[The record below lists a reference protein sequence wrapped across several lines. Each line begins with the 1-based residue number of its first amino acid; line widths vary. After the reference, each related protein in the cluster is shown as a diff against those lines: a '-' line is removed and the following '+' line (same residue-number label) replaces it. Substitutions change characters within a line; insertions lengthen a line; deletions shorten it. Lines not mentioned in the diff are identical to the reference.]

1 MSLPVLFKQEGFK
14 NSRMAWILIHQL
26 KAGFPSLLHCKI
38 STYLKRKTCPKAQ
51 RRPPQN
57 QSVLARKSYLDF
69 VSCVWKIIFG
79 KRASKCPDYS
89 IYEENDVAQEYT

>member
-1 MSLPVLFKQEGFK
+1 MSLLVLFRQEGFK
-14 NSRMAWILIHQL
+14 NSRMVWILILEL

-57 QSVLARKSYLDF
+57 QSVLARKSYVDF
-69 VSCVWKIIFG
+69 VSCACMENNLWKTC
-79 KRASKCPDYS
+79 K
-89 IYEENDVAQEYT
+89 